1 MDLGT
6 TKYIIYTELIA
17 DGYVEKH
24 DVIGAIF
31 GQTEGLL
38 SNELDLR
45 DLQKSGRI
53 GRIDVDLENI
63 NGKSFA
69 KITLP
74 SSLDKVETSILAAT
88 LETIDRVG
96 PCFATVKITEVEDIR
111 VSKRQYI
118 TNRAR
123 SILRKLMDEMID
135 TYEITEEIKES
146 LRTEE
151 IMEFGPENLPC
162 GPNVV
167 HSDSI
172 IVVEGRADVLTLLR
186 CGIKNTVAVEGTS
199 VPKSIME
206 LTKKKTTTAFTDG
219 DRGGELILKELLQTC
234 DIDYVARAP
243 YGKEVEGTSKK
254 EIMKCLR
261 AKVPVEQIV
270 GNNCNN
276 SCNVSEVI
284 NSNSPEEIVESVTPK
299 YFEKVETP
307 VTEPVFDDNVV
318 EEETVIVEPVKKT
331 ETEIIDVDAANESQ
345 VDKKFSG
352 VKEIVD
358 SIKNTGNVKFVVDG
372 TEKTN
377 TFKEFLTNIHE
388 IKKMDFFAAD
398 MPISQK
404 IVDLLYDKTPI
415 IVGKEIN
422 VTKKPVNLRLFSFDE
437 IVA

>member
-151 IMEFGPENLPC
+151 IMEYGPENLPC
-162 GPNVV
+162 GPNII

-172 IVVEGRADVLTLLR
+172 IVVEGRADVLNLLR

-254 EIMKCLR
+254 EIIKCLR
-261 AKVPVEQIV
+261 AKVPVEQIT
-270 GNNCNN
+270 GNNCNISEIIESN
-276 SCNVSEVI
+276 ISEEVI
-284 NSNSPEEIVESVTPK
+284 EPITPK
-299 YFEKVETP
+299 YFEKVKTP
-307 VTEPVFDDNVV
+307 VVEPVFEEEVV
-318 EEETVIVEPVKKT
+318 EEETIIVEPVKKV
-331 ETEIIDVDAANESQ
+331 ETDIIDVDANNELRSE
-345 VDKKFSG
+345 KKFSG

-358 SIKNTGNVKFVVDG
+358 SIKNTGNVTFVVDG